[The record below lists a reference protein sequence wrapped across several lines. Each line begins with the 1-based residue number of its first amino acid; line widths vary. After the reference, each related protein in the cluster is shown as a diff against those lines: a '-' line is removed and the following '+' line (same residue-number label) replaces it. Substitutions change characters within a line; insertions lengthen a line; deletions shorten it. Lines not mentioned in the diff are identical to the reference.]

1 MTASTVTVETT
12 GNKSIPVN
20 IEAVTEPV
28 VHHSRKLY
36 AKAATGA
43 QWYAEQWEDLL
54 VEARHMALGTSSHVT
69 VADVMADLANAK
81 VVSDIPG
88 RLRLRLKELRWQDQL
103 VGGECASTGQPA
115 RAPAGRGQSHHR
127 QHLDPR

>member
-1 MTASTVTVETT
+1 MTASTVTVESA

-54 VEARHMALGTSSHVT
+54 VEA
-69 VADVMADLANAK
+69 
-81 VVSDIPG
+81 G
-88 RLRLRLKELRWQDQL
+88 RWHW
-103 VGGECASTGQPA
+103 GPA
-115 RAPAGRGQSHHR
+115 RTSRSPT
-127 QHLDPR
+127 